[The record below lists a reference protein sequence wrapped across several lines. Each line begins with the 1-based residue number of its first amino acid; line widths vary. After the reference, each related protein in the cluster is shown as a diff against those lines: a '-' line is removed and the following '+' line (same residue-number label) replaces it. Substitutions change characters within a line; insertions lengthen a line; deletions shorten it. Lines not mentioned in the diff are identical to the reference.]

1 MPESHTR
8 RTRSPRTP
16 ARRIVAAL
24 AAAAVLGTSA
34 AQAACYSDAEFE
46 AEQAIRLQSELTVI
60 AFGCPTPPGMA
71 QLPAQ
76 YGEFSRRHGE
86 AYRGYQRT
94 ITDYLRRHERSGR
107 PQALF
112 DRFQSV
118 LANEYGFRAGKM
130 TPAAFCEG
138 RLPFFAEVMSLD
150 REGLRRMLRD
160 DGVLRLASQPL
171 CTPREVRLPE
181 PEVVAAGLRATVL
194 P

>member
-1 MPESHTR
+1 MPEAPTR
-8 RTRSPRTP
+8 RTRS
-16 ARRIVAAL
+16 ARGPFRRAAAAL
-24 AAAAVLGTSA
+24 AAAAVLGASA

-60 AFGCPTPPGMA
+60 AFGCPTPPGMT
-71 QLPAQ
+71 QLQVQ

-86 AYRGYQRT
+86 AYRAYQRT
-94 ITDYLRRHERSGR
+94 ITDYLRRHEGGR

-112 DRFQSV
+112 DRFQSA

-130 TPAAFCEG
+130 TPTAFCAD
-138 RLPFFAEVMSLD
+138 RMAFFAEAMQVD
-150 REGLRRMLRD
+150 RGGLRRFVAGD
-160 DGVLRLASQPL
+160 EVLRLASRPL
-171 CTPREVRLPE
+171 CTPRDVALPE